1 MYEYPYT
8 GNNVVLVV
16 RNSLCVPSTKKNLIP
31 PFIMREKD
39 VQVKYI
45 PKTHMAEPDEDDHAI
60 VFPETKLQTP
70 LQLWGVFS

>member
-8 GNNVVLVV
+8 GNKPCPSCDLTMSFVLII
-16 RNSLCVPSTKKNLIP
+16 NNLIP
-31 PFIMREKD
+31 PFIMQEKD